1 MEFAAFLPI
10 SDTPFL
16 ILIRK
21 HVRICY
27 NIISFKSLI
36 SYSFI
41 CYLQGLGSF
50 PDYKDTTFK
59 SICQDEYPIKI
70 ILNIFIKSIV
80 LLLLIFY
87 VENRHQSYE
96 HHSLSV

>member
-59 SICQDEYPIKI
+59 SICQEVYPIKF
-70 ILNIFIKSIV
+70 LLYTFIRSIV
-80 LLLLIFY
+80 PPLLIFY
-87 VENRHQSYE
+87 ANEQYQFYE
-96 HHSLSV
+96 RHSLSV

>member
-41 CYLQGLGSF
+41 CYLQGLSSF

-59 SICQDEYPIKI
+59 RICQEEHPIKFI
-70 ILNIFIKSIV
+70 PNVFIRNIAP
-80 LLLLIFY
+80 LLLIFC
-87 VENRHQSYE
+87 VENLHQSYE

>member
-70 ILNIFIKSIV
+70 IP
-80 LLLLIFY
+80 LLLIFY